1 MEFHILEIRHFKS
14 PFSTDNPQ
22 NIVRN
27 RTIKDYE
34 IDLELSAH
42 REYWHNGCRYDLHRG
57 DVLIRKPND
66 VCSAAGFQESYML
79 TLSFTDGVL
88 LNYHRTLPGPI
99 QPLCQHQLIRDLPP
113 LLHPEKSEVI
123 MQIYQE
129 LLNLNDPSAPAAKA
143 LVMELLHRLMAERY
157 RNEYEAVKPQDT
169 LSAEAVTYMRRN
181 LEKPLTLTE
190 LAKHANLEK
199 SHFVRCFKRETG
211 KTPIATLIA
220 LRMEAAAELVGNTKL
235 KIGDIAAMCGYRNT
249 SFFIT
254 EYKKRYGVS
263 PSACRNATHGEE

>member
-14 PFSTDNPQ
+14 PCSSSNPQ
-22 NIVRN
+22 NIVRD

-42 REYWHNGCRYDLHRG
+42 REYWHNGHRYELHRG

-79 TLSFTDGVL
+79 TLSFADGVL
-88 LNYHRTLPGPI
+88 PNYHRTLPGPI
-99 QPLCQHQLIRDLPP
+99 QPLCQHPLIRDLPP
-113 LLHPEKSEVI
+113 LLHPEKSEVF
-123 MQIYQE
+123 MQIYQA
-129 LLNLNDPSAPAAKA
+129 LLNLNDPTASAAKA
-143 LVMELLHRLMAERY
+143 LVMELIHRLMAEQY
-157 RNEYEAVKPQDT
+157 HKEYETAKPQDT
-169 LSAEAVTYMRRN
+169 LSAETMTYMRRN

-211 KTPIATLIA
+211 KTPIETLIA

-235 KIGDIAAMCGYRNT
+235 KIGEIAAMCGYRNT
-249 SFFIT
+249 SFFIA

-263 PSACRNATHGEE
+263 PSACRKATNKE